1 MEEKINKEHQVCTSD
16 GAIDSHGHPAVRK
29 KTGDCV
35 AAILILG
42 IYHSTLQLYN
52 Q

>member
-29 KTGDCV
+29 RTGTWTTG
-35 AAILILG
+35 ILILG
-42 IYHSTLQLYN
+42 ITQLI
-52 Q
+52 